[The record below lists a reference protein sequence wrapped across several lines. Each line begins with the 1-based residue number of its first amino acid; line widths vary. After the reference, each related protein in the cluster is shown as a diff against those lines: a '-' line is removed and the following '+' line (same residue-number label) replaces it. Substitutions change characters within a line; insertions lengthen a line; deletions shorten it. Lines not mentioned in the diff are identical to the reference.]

1 MKDEGNFRCSLCEN
15 QYSYKGT
22 LKTHIMIKHCKCLSF
37 DCDQC
42 RQHLTQSLNMGC
54 EKQQA
59 VRSDKEE
66 GFERLQDIPH
76 QSESFKNTPFPNGIH
91 KLFQPK
97 PPSLETKDLKRVI
110 QGVLMKKLHCE
121 KEFGPVTQK
130 HTFPLKMEQMKE
142 TLQKVLENQQEGD
155 GWTNCYQAFFEEN
168 KEKLGENRLTFG
180 HLLQTTG

>member
-1 MKDEGNFRCSLCEN
+1 MEDVGNFKCSLCEN

-37 DCDQC
+37 DCNQC
-42 RQHLTQSLNMGC
+42 RQHLAQSLSRGC
-54 EKQQA
+54 EKQL
-59 VRSDKEE
+59 RSDKEE

-76 QSESFKNTPFPNGIH
+76 QSESFKNTSLPNGIH

-142 TLQKVLENQQEGD
+142 TLQKVLEKENEHPQE
-155 GWTNCYQAFFEEN
+155 
-168 KEKLGENRLTFG
+168 R
-180 HLLQTTG
+180 